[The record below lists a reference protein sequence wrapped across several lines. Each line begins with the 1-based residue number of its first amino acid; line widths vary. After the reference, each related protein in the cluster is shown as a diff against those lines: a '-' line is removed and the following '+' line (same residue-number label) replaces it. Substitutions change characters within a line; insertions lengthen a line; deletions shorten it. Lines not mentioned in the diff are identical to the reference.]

1 MLGSSKIA
9 SCIVSIH
16 GSGAFCS
23 RFPTFL
29 GLSRGWRSDDPV
41 ASGTPNWGSKV
52 ETEGCWFD
60 CSSGHFS
67 AGPGPGTGLPS
78 ELAKLQKE
86 PLAALKL
93 KERKIVDNKGLG
105 KPEKFDGQAE
115 KFLLWK
121 IKVAPRQ
128 PGKHSTWPTRRFDL
142 GWGVWAAHHLGECW
156 SSFWKWS
163 WWDHTMGSMT
173 LKNCVECLVKQQNA
187 NLRHRHVACRR
198 TEESLAEC
206 HSCSSVPSKV
216 GAWDSQ
222 SNQETARGGRWD
234 LFIRCGPGQYLTQSQ
249 MSQSSM
255 RRKSDSIACLTVT
268 SMSQALMYDSNTG
281 AELDPKIFKAARMDE
296 LERMECRKIYVEVPI
311 EEAQVAGKKV
321 ISLKWVDKNKGDAQ
335 RPNHRSRL
343 VCREVKGVWE
353 PPMRNTSRRFAS
365 FSAMPPLESRSKKG
379 APLLLKLL
387 DISWA
392 HLYGRADRDIYVEL
406 PEVTWANFWNV
417 VIRDTW
423 CGSDVGTELQH
434 SVDQWRARK
443 STAFPTCFHIPTWWC
458 SFFPGS
464 PLPELIIL
472 KSPICTCYIHAPPRT
487 QEIIL
492 VQFLNIIFLWCTNVR
507 QKENNFHGGWVHSN
521 IYDHLC
527 TANPRKN
534 DPWLF
539 EGVRL
544 FTTFGNGD
552 IMIIM
557 LNLHLGQTSGT
568 NSAFL
573 CQRAPKLQ
581 NMCFWLKIPL
591 QKGINTYVQLHQHR
605 NWLEEAEAQVSKI

>member
-1 MLGSSKIA
+1 MAAERFAPGFRRFWVLAVDDAQMTQLLQELQTEVQRLRQRDADLIAQVGTFQLDLALALDCPVSSQSAEGALGRPEAEGAEDCWQQRFGKTWEIRWPSWEVPAVEDQGGSLATWEAFYVTYAKIW
-9 SCIVSIH
+9 
-16 GSGAFCS
+16 
-23 RFPTFL
+23 L
-29 GLSRGWRSDDPV
+29 GLRSV
-41 ASGTPNWGSKV
+41 
-52 ETEGCWFD
+52 
-60 CSSGHFS
+60 SS
-67 AGPGPGTGLPS
+67 PS
-78 ELAKLQKE
+78 PRWVLKQLLEVKL
-86 PLAALKL
+86 
-93 KERKIVDNKGLG
+93 
-105 KPEKFDGQAE
+105 
-115 KFLLWK
+115 
-121 IKVAPRQ
+121 
-128 PGKHSTWPTRRFDL
+128 
-142 GWGVWAAHHLGECW
+142 
-156 SSFWKWS
+156 
-163 WWDHTMGSMT
+163 MGSYYGIHDFRKELCGMP
-173 LKNCVECLVKQQNA
+173 CWWQQNA
-187 NLRHRHVACRR
+187 NLRHRHEQVTVAFRR

-206 HSCSSVPSKV
+206 HSCSSVPSEV

-222 SNQETARGGRWD
+222 SNQETAQGGRWD

-321 ISLKWVDKNKGDAQ
+321 ISLKWVDRNKGDAQ

-472 KSPICTCYIHAPPRT
+472 KSPICTCYIHTPP
-487 QEIIL
+487 E
-492 VQFLNIIFLWCTNVR
+492 
-507 QKENNFHGGWVHSN
+507 
-521 IYDHLC
+521 
-527 TANPRKN
+527 PRK
-534 DPWLF
+534 
-539 EGVRL
+539 
-544 FTTFGNGD
+544 
-552 IMIIM
+552 
-557 LNLHLGQTSGT
+557 
-568 NSAFL
+568 
-573 CQRAPKLQ
+573 
-581 NMCFWLKIPL
+581 
-591 QKGINTYVQLHQHR
+591 
-605 NWLEEAEAQVSKI
+605 